1 MTGGGRADDE
11 PAAADGPAS
20 APLTREAIRDG
31 LLQRLVRER
40 DPQARPMTAG
50 ERAASIDAMLQA
62 RPADAAAVRVF
73 GYGSLLWNPAFHYAE
88 SRAGTIHGY
97 HRRFCLW
104 TPVGR
109 GTAAN
114 PGLVLG
120 LDTGGACRGL
130 VFRVPDDRVAQELDI
145 VWRREMVTH
154 AYVPTWVRVH
164 TDAGDLPAITFVIN
178 HHHPRYAGALE
189 EAETAGVLAT
199 ARGELGSCREYLVST
214 VAHLDA
220 MGMPDRALHRLVR
233 RVTGQAPR

>member
-1 MTGGGRADDE
+1 MTGAGDDD
-11 PAAADGPAS
+11 ATAADGPAP
-20 APLTREAIRDG
+20 APLTRESIRDG
-31 LLQRLVRER
+31 LLQRLVGQR
-40 DPQARPMTAG
+40 DPGARPMTAG

-62 RPADAAAVRVF
+62 RPADADAIRVF

-88 SRAGTIHGY
+88 SRAGTIHGH

-109 GTAAN
+109 GTADR

-120 LDTGGACRGL
+120 LDSGGACRGL
-130 VFRVPDDRVAQELDI
+130 AFRVPDDRIAVELDI

-164 TDAGDLPAITFVIN
+164 TDDAVLPAITFVIN
-178 HHHPRYAGALE
+178 HQHPRYAGALSE
-189 EAETAGVLAT
+189 GETAEVLAT
-199 ARGELGSCREYLVST
+199 AGGELGSCRDYLSST

-220 MGMPDRALHRLVR
+220 MGMPDSALHRLARKVAER
-233 RVTGQAPR
+233 GPA